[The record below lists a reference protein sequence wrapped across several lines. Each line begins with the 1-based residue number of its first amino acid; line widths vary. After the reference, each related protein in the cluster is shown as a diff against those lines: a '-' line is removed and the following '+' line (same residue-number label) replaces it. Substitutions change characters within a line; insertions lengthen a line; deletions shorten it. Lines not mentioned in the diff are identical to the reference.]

1 MLLTLPQQSGREQF
15 GRRPCVVVAIP
26 DRAGTPR
33 FPILVIAPLTTSKG
47 PWTDA
52 APALYPIL
60 AVGAAGL
67 HEESVVLLDQ
77 IRAAQE
83 SRIESYIGS
92 LTEAEFEPIRKGI
105 RRMFDI

>member
-1 MLLTLPQQSGREQF
+1 
-15 GRRPCVVVAIP
+15 
-26 DRAGTPR
+26 
-33 FPILVIAPLTTSKG
+33 
-47 PWTDA
+47 
-52 APALYPIL
+52 
-60 AVGAAGL
+60 VGAAGL

-92 LTEAEFEPIRKGI
+92 LTEAEYEPIRNGI